1 VNYSKQKAQ
10 GLHDERPNFPPILAI
25 QSHVACGHVGN
36 SATTFPLQRLG
47 FDVWPVH
54 TTQLSRH
61 KGYAVW
67 AGDNLAADHV
77 GRVLQGLQAPLL
89 EQRGAVL
96 TGYLGSA
103 AVGKEVAKFLRSF
116 RATGTNTLVHCDPVI
131 GDTGPGVYVEA
142 ALVDVYR
149 EEIIPLTNCLSPN
162 LFELSVL
169 VSEKL
174 DGRTAAIQAARALI
188 KRGPTMVLVTSV
200 IEAESDQI
208 ATLLVTKDEAWAVE
222 TWLLEAEKIPNGL
235 GDLTSA
241 LFLASLIEF
250 GDPDQAVGKAVDQV
264 YCQLEAAV
272 EAGSREM
279 QLVKNQ
285 ELIPY
290 PHWSFE
296 ILSL

>member
-1 VNYSKQKAQ
+1 
-10 GLHDERPNFPPILAI
+10 LHDERPNFPPILAI

-61 KGYAVW
+61 KGYPDW
-67 AGDNLAADHV
+67 AGDNLEADHV
-77 GRVLQGLQAPLL
+77 GRVLHGLQAPFI
-89 EQRGAVL
+89 EQNGAVL

-103 AVGKEVAKFLRSF
+103 SVGREVAKFLRSI
-116 RATGTNTLVHCDPVI
+116 RASDANISVHCDPVI
-131 GDTGPGVYVEA
+131 GDTKPGVYVEA
-142 ALVDVYR
+142 ELVDVYR
-149 EEIIPLTNCLSPN
+149 EEIIPLTDCLSPN

-169 VSEKL
+169 VNEKL
-174 DGRTAAIQAARALI
+174 AGKTAAVQAARELI
-188 KRGPTMVLVTSV
+188 KQGPTKVLVTSV
-200 IEAESDQI
+200 IEPGSDQI
-208 ATLLVTKDEAWAVE
+208 ATLLVTKNEAWAVE

-241 LFLASLIEF
+241 LFLAALIEY
-250 GDPDQAVGKAVDQV
+250 GDPDQALGKAVDQV

-272 EAGSREM
+272 EAGSGEM

-285 ELIPY
+285 DLIPY

-296 ILSL
+296 ILSI